1 LSSLG
6 SWTPIFGKP
15 EGKHRKPHQPSTITL
30 TFRLLSANATGAHPY
45 LSMAAPS
52 DDVQPALRD
61 QIVTHQADG
70 MGSATGEE
78 QGLSPLPAPL

>member
-1 LSSLG
+1 MAD
-6 SWTPIFGKP
+6 
-15 EGKHRKPHQPSTITL
+15 HQ
-30 TFRLLSANATGAHPY
+30 
-45 LSMAAPS
+45 